1 MNDPNLSKMP
11 NVGKSPLAEAL
22 SNLDRESIR
31 KDIDAGQ
38 WTAASREEVVRA
50 ANASLKGTGLAVS
63 LPIGDIEMAGET
75 LFKYTVSGWIL
86 HAGGERLHCH
96 WSIHGP
102 VTTPRLQTQADGAA
116 FTYAVK
122 NCILNALVLPRG
134 GNEQSEKAHLQ
145 EDHDAPTNS
154 PKGPAP
160 RRA

>member
-1 MNDPNLSKMP
+1 MTTATRTKT
-11 NVGKSPLAEAL
+11 NVGDFSPLAQAL

-50 ANASLKGTGLAVS
+50 ANASLKGSGLAIS
-63 LPIGDIEMAGET
+63 LPIGDIELVGES

-86 HAGGERLHCH
+86 HEAGERLHCH
-96 WSIHGP
+96 WSIQGP
-102 VTTPRLQTQADGAA
+102 VAPPRLQTQADGAA

-145 EDHDAPTNS
+145 EDNNASTS
-154 PKGPAP
+154 TGPKP
-160 RRA
+160 RRK